1 MMRKKKNI
9 IKKASNKEEKAKNVI
24 SEPVVEYKKPTIFHS
39 FEEADEANA
48 KTKANLSPE
57 QHIMN
62 VTKRIKEM
70 YADELK
76 KPMDKNLKF
85 RND

>member
-1 MMRKKKNI
+1 MGSEHVL
-9 IKKASNKEEKAKNVI
+9 SN
-24 SEPVVEYKKPTIFHS
+24 YKLTIFTS

-48 KTKANLSPE
+48 KAKASLSPE
-57 QHIMN
+57 QHILN
-62 VTKRIKEM
+62 VTNRIKEM

>member
-1 MMRKKKNI
+1 
-9 IKKASNKEEKAKNVI
+9 
-24 SEPVVEYKKPTIFHS
+24 
-39 FEEADEANA
+39 
-48 KTKANLSPE
+48 
-57 QHIMN
+57 MN

-85 RND
+85 RNNKL